1 MSDVMTKTDDVKETQ
16 GHDKMLRYI
25 EDLVRNKEF
34 RKQIK
39 RLRSLGKYSAT
50 PDGYYKDWSP
60 EEQKRHDWINDELGS
75 IINGYES
82 LRKRTNRIIKTKDN
96 LVKEN
101 IALNYG
107 LDNNL
112 ISLASYKIK
121 NNNSNSSNEVDF
133 RYYDESPDMCRVI
146 DIYDDE
152 LNPENPGEEII
163 YMRHDRQLLFCA
175 NPVAIAINQR
185 ASKRDVLD
193 YVEKKWSNIEMTLR
207 NFDDK
212 KPLRLRKRKHP
223 QEMVDLI
230 WENQSLPPKQILE
243 KLDNK
248 FPNNVFVYYEITKII
263 QLERKRRHGT
273 IT

>member
-1 MSDVMTKTDDVKETQ
+1 MNKTNDVNETQ

-39 RLRSLGKYSAT
+39 KLRSLGKYT
-50 PDGYYKDWSP
+50 KIPDGYYKDWSP
-60 EEQKRHDWINDELGS
+60 EEQKKHNWIDNEVGS
-75 IINGYES
+75 IINEYES
-82 LRKRTNRIIKTKDN
+82 LRKRTNKIIKTKSA

-101 IALNYG
+101 IALRYG

-112 ISLASYKIK
+112 ISIASYKIK
-121 NNNSNSSNEVDF
+121 NEKSDPSNEIDL
-133 RYYDESPDMCRVI
+133 RYLFDESPDMCRVI
-146 DIYDDE
+146 DLYDDE
-152 LNPENPGEEII
+152 LNPANPGEEII

-185 ASKRDVLD
+185 SSKRDVLD
-193 YVEKKWSNIEMTLR
+193 YIEKKWSSIETTLR
-207 NFDDK
+207 KFDDE

-230 WENQSLPPKQILE
+230 RENQSLPPKQILE
-243 KLDNK
+243 KLDKK
-248 FPNNVFVYYEITKII
+248 FPNNIFAYYEITKIV
-263 QLERKRRHGT
+263 QLERKRRHGI